1 MVSSLM
7 ARLNDPPAA
16 SLDSIE
22 ACKLSPRTSLPLA
35 DVNSKTPIHQTEP
48 RDSKVRE
55 TACIL
60 QEISTEESPESTLL
74 KLFAYRTSKSQT
86 RQ

>member
-1 MVSSLM
+1 M

-22 ACKLSPRTSLPLA
+22 ACKLSPRTSLSLA
-35 DVNSKTPIHQTEP
+35 DVNSKTPIHQAEP

-55 TACIL
+55 TACMV
-60 QEISTEESPESTLL
+60 QETSTEASPESTLL
-74 KLFAYRTSKSQT
+74 KPFAYRTSKSPTQL
-86 RQ
+86 